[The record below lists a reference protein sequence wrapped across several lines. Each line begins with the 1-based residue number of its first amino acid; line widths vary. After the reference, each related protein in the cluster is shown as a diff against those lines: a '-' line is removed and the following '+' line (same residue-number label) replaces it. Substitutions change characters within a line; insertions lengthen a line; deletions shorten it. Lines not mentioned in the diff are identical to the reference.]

1 MSRHPSISDFPP
13 AIQEQI
19 RRKLAA
25 TAVPHAASP
34 AVPGSSDSGMEGR
47 RGVSGPQAR
56 SGAASRPRLAG
67 SKGPNQNEQRFL
79 RTHLLPLYCHGQQIV
94 YEGVTFKLPGGSR
107 YTPDYTVFDT
117 EEGFAI
123 VCYEVKGGYRLGS
136 EGRAYTAFRECRA
149 AYPHIRFEWWKWNP
163 KHKVYEREHD

>member
-47 RGVSGPQAR
+47 RGPVPQKAIPLP
-56 SGAASRPRLAG
+56 SRR
-67 SKGPNQNEQRFL
+67 GPNKNEQRFL
-79 RTHLLPLYCHGQQIV
+79 RTHILPLYCHGQQIV

>member
-13 AIQEQI
+13 ALQEQI

-34 AVPGSSDSGMEGR
+34 AVQGSSDSGMEGR
-47 RGVSGPQAR
+47 RGSPDG
-56 SGAASRPRLAG
+56 GAPTPPKRTMQKKR
-67 SKGPNQNEQRFL
+67 GPNKNEQRFL
-79 RTHLLPLYCHGQQIV
+79 CTHLLPLYCHCQQIV
-94 YEGVTFKLPGGSR
+94 YEGVTFRLPGGSR

-149 AYPHIRFEWWKWNP
+149 AFPHVRFEWWKWNP